1 MAAEMRT
8 VMRAVTEGGT
18 GNSAMA
24 PVKAAGINT
33 GGKTGTAQKNI
44 PEYDPKTG
52 APKTRI
58 VQQKDPKTGAVIR
71 QYEELIIADQPRID
85 AWYLCVAPIENPQLV
100 IAVVVEGRI
109 GETGVYGG
117 KYAAPIAAQLVLR
130 AKALGLLGGTP
141 SNGTQ
146 QQNNMQVQNRRRQ

>member
-1 MAAEMRT
+1 N
-8 VMRAVTEGGT
+8 EGGT
-18 GNSAMA
+18 GTSALA

-71 QYEELIIADQPRID
+71 QYEEVIIADQPRID

-109 GETGVYGG
+109 GETSVYGG

-130 AKALGLLGGTP
+130 ARALGLLGGSPT
-141 SNGTQ
+141 NGTQ
-146 QQNNMQVQNRRRQ
+146 NMQVENRRRQ